1 MSFTALLAAALVMF
15 GVITWLVAREAMMN
29 DVDDFLRSKA
39 MLLGRVVTPM
49 RNRIEPWIEQDTAG
63 AGAPLHAAS
72 LAADGSMRQVEQSR
86 HRDPAER
93 RSAPFRASRRQC
105 GDRDVYAD
113 GRAFRAPRIHGVIC
127 GETPVVLYAQALDA
141 FGCNVQARERRL
153 LAWLASCGAAML
165 AAGAVA
171 SWHLS
176 RQWLRS
182 VSNLEEAAR
191 GLSSAELGLR
201 RLFVPA
207 DDAELAALAASF
219 NLLLD
224 RLEAAHM
231 TQQRFTADA
240 SHELRTPLTV
250 LRGEIEVALRK
261 PRSAE
266 EYREVLVSNKE
277 EIERL
282 SRLTENMLALAHVDV
297 GDAIT
302 QRELVNVSEL
312 CSGVAA
318 RLQNLATE
326 RQITL
331 HHEDTTTEPL
341 SVNGDRIA
349 LERVMTNLVENAVRY
364 SPAGEN
370 VTVRVSKSPPWI
382 EIQVIDTGGGIAPE
396 HLPHLFERFYRV
408 DKARSRAHGGSG
420 LGLSIVKALVEAH
433 GGSVSVRARSATAAP
448 SPCVCLRLELLHA
461 PHHKQKT
468 TMMPRPMAFSRNDG
482 GNTST

>member
-1 MSFTALLAAALVMF
+1 MKSLRARLFISFTALLLAALLMF
-15 GVITWLVAREAMMN
+15 GVIVWLVAREAMTN

-49 RNRIEPWIEQDTAG
+49 RNRIEPWIEQE
-63 AGAPLHAAS
+63 LQVQERHFM
-72 LAADGSMRQVEQSR
+72 LQVFAADGSMAGKSSNLAHAIPLSDE
-86 HRDPAER
+86 AR
-93 RSAPFRASRRQC
+93 RSEHPAGNA
-105 GDRDVYAD
+105 VIETLHAD
-113 GRAFRAPRIHGVIC
+113 GRAYRVATHPRRDLWGD
-127 GETPVVLYAQALDA
+127 PVVLYAQALMPLDA
-141 FGCNVQARERRL
+141 VQARERRL
-153 LAWLASCGAAML
+153 LAWLVSGGVAML

-171 SWHLS
+171 AWSLS

-182 VSNLEEAAR
+182 VSHLEEAAR
-191 GLSSAELGLR
+191 GLSTSELGKR
-201 RLFVPA
+201 RLFVPS
-207 DDAELAALAASF
+207 DDAELSALANSF
-219 NLLLD
+219 NHLLD
-224 RLEAAHM
+224 RLEAAHT

-261 PRSAE
+261 PRAAE

-364 SPAGEN
+364 SPGGEN

-408 DKARSRAHGGSG
+408 DKARSRSHGGSG

-433 GGSVSVRARSATAAP
+433 DGSVGVTSQIGHGSTFTVRLPAA
-448 SPCVCLRLELLHA
+448 
-461 PHHKQKT
+461 
-468 TMMPRPMAFSRNDG
+468 
-482 GNTST
+482 

>member
-1 MSFTALLAAALVMF
+1 MKSLRARLFLSFTALLAAALLMF
-15 GVITWLVAREAMMN
+15 GVIVWLVAREAMTN
-29 DVDDFLRSKA
+29 DMDDFLRGKA
-39 MLLGRVVTPM
+39 MLLSRLMPPDRLRV
-49 RNRIEPWIEQDTAG
+49 EPWMEQDLQVQERQFGVQVFDVNGMPAG
-63 AGAPLHAAS
+63 KSSTLTIEVPLTGNA
-72 LAADGSMRQVEQSR
+72 
-86 HRDPAER
+86 R
-93 RSAPFRASRRQC
+93 RSEHPA
-105 GDRDVYAD
+105 G
-113 GRAFRAPRIHGVIC
+113 GVILETLVIDGKSHRIATHPRRDRW
-127 GETPVVLYAQALDA
+127 GEPVVMYAQAVMSFDA
-141 FGCNVQARERRL
+141 LQARQTRL
-153 LAWLASCGAAML
+153 LAWLVSCGVAML
-165 AAGAVA
+165 AAGAAA
-171 SWHLS
+171 SWYLS

-182 VSNLEEAAR
+182 VSTLEEAAR
-191 GLSSAELGLR
+191 GLSSSELGLR
-201 RLFVPA
+201 RLFVPS
-207 DDAELAALAASF
+207 DDAELAALAHSF
-219 NLLLD
+219 NHLLD
-224 RLEAAHM
+224 RLEAAH
-231 TQQRFTADA
+231 TAQQRFTADA

-266 EYREVLVSNKE
+266 DYREVLVSNKE

-312 CSGVAA
+312 CSGVAS

-331 HHEDTTTEPL
+331 HHEDTTNEPL

-408 DKARSRAHGGSG
+408 DKARSRSHGGSG

-433 GGSVSVRARSATAAP
+433 DGSVGVTSQIGHGSIFTVRLPAA
-448 SPCVCLRLELLHA
+448 
-461 PHHKQKT
+461 
-468 TMMPRPMAFSRNDG
+468 
-482 GNTST
+482 